1 MKGIKLILGVFAA
14 ASLLFSVN
22 AFAQENANRDENG
35 KVVRGAYE
43 TNKAFD
49 NTFIGIGVGYNT
61 TAQLG
66 NKGDVPLFIKK
77 GGLALDAYFGKW
89 WTPFIGARIGYH
101 GLSTDV
107 KNAGFGAQAQH
118 IIPVDLLWSLTNTFG
133 GYKETRFWDISL
145 YGSAALAMV
154 DFKQGE
160 GIDNE
165 WMLGA
170 GLLNEFRL
178 SNRVNLMLD
187 FRGMVG
193 KASTYALP
201 ESEKSVS
208 RFAFPISATLG
219 LAFNLGKTN
228 FDRHSSITPVVIPVP
243 FTTDQYNALKERVE
257 ALEKENA
264 ELKDQVAELQK
275 IADKV
280 NNLVDGQTY
289 LYKDGEFT
297 VVEIVKASPLTLY
310 FDCGQTKLTK
320 RELAHLDY
328 FNQNVVDGDVK
339 LDVNG
344 YADKQTGSKKR
355 NQYLSEQ
362 RVKYVTDLL
371 VKAGAKEENISGSA
385 HGCEVQ
391 LFDGAANNRVV
402 TIEVK

>member
-1 MKGIKLILGVFAA
+1 MKGIKLFFGVLAA

-35 KVVRGAYE
+35 KFVRGAYE

-49 NTFIGIGVGYNT
+49 NIFIGIAGGYNT
-61 TAQLG
+61 TAQFG
-66 NKGDVPLFIKK
+66 NKGAVPTLIAK
-77 GGLALDAYFGKW
+77 GGLAVDAYIGKW
-89 WTPFIGARIGYH
+89 WTPFLGARIGYH

-107 KNAGFGAQAQH
+107 SGQKFGDQAQH
-118 IIPVDLLWSLTNTFG
+118 IIPFDLLWSLTNTFG
-133 GYKETRFWDISL
+133 GYKETRLWDISL
-145 YGSAALAMV
+145 YGTGAFAMV
-154 DFKQGE
+154 NVKGSL
-160 GIDNE
+160 DNE

-178 SNRVNLMLD
+178 GKRVDLMLD
-187 FRGMVG
+187 IRGLVA
-193 KASTYALP
+193 KASTYDLP
-201 ESEKSVS
+201 QTGSNVAK
-208 RFAFPISATLG
+208 FAFPLSATLG
-219 LAFNLGKTN
+219 LSFNLGKTN

-243 FTTDQYNALKERVE
+243 FTTEQYNALKERVE

-297 VVEIVKASPLTLY
+297 AVEVVKASPLTLY
-310 FDCGQTKLTK
+310 FDCGQTKLNK

-371 VKAGAKEENISGSA
+371 VKAGAKEDNISGAA

>member
-1 MKGIKLILGVFAA
+1 MKGIKLFFGVLAA
-14 ASLLFSVN
+14 ASLLISGN

-49 NTFIGIGVGYNT
+49 NTFIGIGAGYNT
-61 TAQLG
+61 TAQFG
-66 NKGDVPLFIKK
+66 NGGVIPAFLAK

-89 WTPFIGARIGYH
+89 WTPFLGARIGYH
-101 GLSTDV
+101 GLSTDT
-107 KNAGFGAQAQH
+107 KGQKFGDEAQH
-118 IIPVDLLWSLTNTFG
+118 VIPLDLLWNVSNTFG
-133 GYKETRFWDISL
+133 GYKETRFWDIIL
-145 YGSAALAMV
+145 YATGGWVGVKPLNANGL
-154 DFKQGE
+154 DR
-160 GIDNE
+160 E
-165 WMLGA
+165 WIAGA
-170 GLLNEFRL
+170 GLLNEFYL
-178 SNRVNLMLD
+178 GKRVNLNLD
-187 FRGMVG
+187 IRGLVG
-193 KASTYALP
+193 KASTYQVAMN
-201 ESEKSVS
+201 ESKVS
-208 RFAFPISATLG
+208 NFLFPISATLG
-219 LAFNLGKTN
+219 LSFNLGKTN

-289 LYKDGEFT
+289 LYKDGDFT
-297 VVEIVKASPLTLY
+297 AVDVVKASPLTLY
-310 FDCGQTKLTK
+310 FDCGQTKLSQ

-328 FNQNVVDGDVK
+328 FNQSVVDGDVK

-344 YADKQTGSKKR
+344 YADKQTGSRKR

-371 VKAGAKEENISGSA
+371 VKAGAKEENISGAA

>member
-1 MKGIKLILGVFAA
+1 MKGIKLFFGVLAS

-61 TAQLG
+61 TAQFG
-66 NKGDVPLFIKK
+66 NKGAVPAFIAK
-77 GGLALDAYFGKW
+77 GGLAVDAYFGKW

-101 GLSTDV
+101 GISTDV
-107 KNAGFGAQAQH
+107 KGQGFGAAAQH

-133 GYKETRFWDISL
+133 GYKETRIWDISL
-145 YGSAALAMV
+145 YGTGALGMV
-154 DFKQGE
+154 NVSGN
-160 GIDNE
+160 GLDNE

-178 SNRVNLMLD
+178 GKRVNLMRD
-187 FRGMVG
+187 IRGLVA
-193 KASTYALP
+193 KATTYELP
-201 ESEKSVS
+201 
-208 RFAFPISATLG
+208 
-219 LAFNLGKTN
+219 
-228 FDRHSSITPVVIPVP
+228 HVVIPVP
-243 FTTDQYNALKERVE
+243 FTTEQYNALKERVE

-297 VVEIVKASPLTLY
+297 AVDVVKASPLTLY
-310 FDCGQTKLTK
+310 FDCGQTKLSK

-328 FNQNVVDGDVK
+328 FNQSVVSEDVK

-371 VKAGAKEENISGSA
+371 VKAGAKEENISGAA

-391 LFDGAANNRVV
+391 LFDGAENNRVV

>member
-1 MKGIKLILGVFAA
+1 MKGIKLFFGVLAS

-61 TAQLG
+61 TAQFG
-66 NKGDVPLFIKK
+66 NKGAIPAFIAK
-77 GGLALDAYFGKW
+77 GGLAVDAYFGKW

-101 GLSTDV
+101 GISTDV
-107 KNAGFGAQAQH
+107 KGRGFGAAAQH

-133 GYKETRFWDISL
+133 GYKETRIWDISL
-145 YGSAALAMV
+145 YGTGAFAMV
-154 DFKQGE
+154 NVSGN
-160 GIDNE
+160 GLDNE

-178 SNRVNLMLD
+178 GKRVNLMLD
-187 FRGMVG
+187 IRGLVAKATTYELPHYEG
-193 KASTYALP
+193 KELS
-201 ESEKSVS
+201 K
-208 RFAFPISATLG
+208 FAFPVSATLG

-243 FTTDQYNALKERVE
+243 FTTEQYNALKERVE

-297 VVEIVKASPLTLY
+297 AVDVVKASPLTLY
-310 FDCGQTKLTK
+310 FDCGQTKLSK

-328 FNQNVVDGDVK
+328 FNQSVVSEDVK

-371 VKAGAKEENISGSA
+371 VKAGAKEENISGAA

-391 LFDGAANNRVV
+391 LFDGAENNRVV